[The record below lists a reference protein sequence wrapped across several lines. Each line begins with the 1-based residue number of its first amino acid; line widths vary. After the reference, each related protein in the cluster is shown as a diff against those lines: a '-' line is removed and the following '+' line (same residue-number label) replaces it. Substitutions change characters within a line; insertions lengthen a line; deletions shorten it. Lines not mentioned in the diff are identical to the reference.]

1 MNYLPINYKLK
12 NKYEVKQVIAESDFS
27 NVYLTFNKKK
37 RYVIKE
43 CFPSQ
48 LVIRGANQEVFT
60 KKYEDRLKEVKES
73 FDKEA
78 EILAH
83 LHNVLDPNSKSRI
96 IELFDYFEENK
107 TVYIVEEY
115 FNFPTLKQYILNE
128 ENVKGEDIKKI
139 YFDILDIFIKIHNE
153 KIIHRDVKPSN
164 ILINKKNE
172 IKIIDFGSSIYFE
185 EKNGTYIKV
194 TDGYSP
200 LEMYSLKAENDE
212 RTDVYSLSALLYFMI
227 TKKKP
232 NDVLKRFYNPELIF
246 DEDISKDIR
255 KFIEK
260 GMEVEIKDRFNNVV
274 EMKSEFEKLD
284 FKDV

>member
-1 MNYLPINYKLK
+1 MLNLEP
-12 NKYEVKQVIAESDFS
+12 
-27 NVYLTFNKKK
+27 KK
-37 RYVIKE
+37 V
-43 CFPSQ
+43 
-48 LVIRGANQEVFT
+48 
-60 KKYEDRLKEVKES
+60 
-73 FDKEA
+73 
-78 EILAH
+78 
-83 LHNVLDPNSKSRI
+83 
-96 IELFDYFEENK
+96 FDYFEENK

-128 ENVKGEDIKKI
+128 ENIKGEDIKKI

-172 IKIIDFGSSIYFE
+172 IKIIDFGSRIYFE

-212 RTDVYSLSALLYFMI
+212 RTDIYSLSALLYFMI

-246 DEDISKDIR
+246 DEDISEDIR

-260 GMEVEIKDRFNNVV
+260 GMEVEIKDRFNNIV

-284 FKDV
+284 FKDI

>member
-1 MNYLPINYKLK
+1 M
-12 NKYEVKQVIAESDFS
+12 
-27 NVYLTFNKKK
+27 
-37 RYVIKE
+37 
-43 CFPSQ
+43 
-48 LVIRGANQEVFT
+48 
-60 KKYEDRLKEVKES
+60 
-73 FDKEA
+73 
-78 EILAH
+78 AH
-83 LHNVLDPNSKSRI
+83 LHNVLDSNSKGRI

-128 ENVKGEDIKKI
+128 ENVKGKDIKKI

-164 ILINKKNE
+164 ILINKKNK

-212 RTDVYSLSALLYFMI
+212 RTDIYSLSALLYFMI

-232 NDVLKRFYNPELIF
+232 DEVLKRFYNPELIF
-246 DEDISKDIR
+246 DEDISGDIR

-284 FKDV
+284 FKDI

>member
-1 MNYLPINYKLK
+1 M
-12 NKYEVKQVIAESDFS
+12 
-27 NVYLTFNKKK
+27 
-37 RYVIKE
+37 
-43 CFPSQ
+43 
-48 LVIRGANQEVFT
+48 
-60 KKYEDRLKEVKES
+60 
-73 FDKEA
+73 
-78 EILAH
+78 
-83 LHNVLDPNSKSRI
+83 LDPNSKSRI

-172 IKIIDFGSSIYFE
+172 IKIIDFGSSIYFD

-212 RTDVYSLSALLYFMI
+212 RTDIYSLSALLYFMI

-232 NDVLKRFYNPELIF
+232 DDVLKRFYNPELIF
-246 DEDISKDIR
+246 DEEEVAENVE
-255 KFIEK
+255 EK
-260 GMEVEIKDRFNNVV
+260 EVESEV
-274 EMKSEFEKLD
+274 EKKLTPQQLRKKKFLERMKKSEEEK
-284 FKDV
+284 

>member
-1 MNYLPINYKLK
+1 
-12 NKYEVKQVIAESDFS
+12 
-27 NVYLTFNKKK
+27 
-37 RYVIKE
+37 
-43 CFPSQ
+43 
-48 LVIRGANQEVFT
+48 
-60 KKYEDRLKEVKES
+60 
-73 FDKEA
+73 
-78 EILAH
+78 LAH
-83 LHNVLDPNSKSRI
+83 LYNVLDSNSKSRI

-128 ENVKGEDIKKI
+128 ENIKGEDIKKI

-260 GMEVEIKDRFNNVV
+260 GMEVEIKDRFNNIV

-284 FKDV
+284 FKDI

>member
-1 MNYLPINYKLK
+1 MW
-12 NKYEVKQVIAESDFS
+12 
-27 NVYLTFNKKK
+27 
-37 RYVIKE
+37 
-43 CFPSQ
+43 
-48 LVIRGANQEVFT
+48 
-60 KKYEDRLKEVKES
+60 
-73 FDKEA
+73 FDKLFFLLST
-78 EILAH
+78 I
-83 LHNVLDPNSKSRI
+83 RI
-96 IELFDYFEENK
+96 S
-107 TVYIVEEY
+107 
-115 FNFPTLKQYILNE
+115 
-128 ENVKGEDIKKI
+128 
-139 YFDILDIFIKIHNE
+139 DILDIFIKIHNE

-172 IKIIDFGSSIYFE
+172 IKIIDFGSSIYFD

-212 RTDVYSLSALLYFMI
+212 RTDIYSLSALLYFMI

-232 NDVLKRFYNPELIF
+232 DEVLKRFYNPELIF

-260 GMEVEIKDRFNNVV
+260 GMEVEIKDRFNNIV

-284 FKDV
+284 FKDI

>member
-12 NKYEVKQVIAESDFS
+12 NKYKIKKVIAESDFS
-27 NVYLTFNKKK
+27 NVYLTFNNEK

-48 LVIRGANQEVFT
+48 LVIRGVNQEVFT
-60 KKYEDRLKEVKES
+60 KKYKDRLKEVKQS
-73 FDKEA
+73 FDREA

-83 LHNVLDPNSKSRI
+83 LHNVLDSSSKNKI
-96 IELFDYFEENK
+96 IELFDYFNENK

-128 ENVKGEDIKKI
+128 EIVKGEDIKKI
-139 YFDILDIFIKIHNE
+139 YLDILDIFIKIHNE

-164 ILINKKNE
+164 ILVNKKKE
-172 IKIIDFGSSIYFE
+172 IKIIDFGSSIYFD

-212 RTDVYSLSALLYFMI
+212 RTDIYSLSALLYFMI

-232 NDVLKRFYNPELIF
+232 DDVLKRFYSPELIF
-246 DEDISKDIR
+246 DEDVSEEIR

-260 GMEVEIKDRFNNVV
+260 GMEVEIKERFNNVA

-284 FKDV
+284 FKDI

>member
-1 MNYLPINYKLK
+1 MLK
-12 NKYEVKQVIAESDFS
+12 NAFLYVTRKKTKTLILLLVMVIMASLSLISIAIKKGTEEASKETFKNITNSFS
-27 NVYLTFNKKK
+27 MQINRRVNQGTN
-37 RYVIKE
+37 
-43 CFPSQ
+43 
-48 LVIRGANQEVFT
+48 RGAGN
-60 KKYEDRLKEVKES
+60 L
-73 FDKEA
+73 
-78 EILAH
+78 
-83 LHNVLDPNSKSRI
+83 
-96 IELFDYFEENK
+96 
-107 TVYIVEEY
+107 
-115 FNFPTLKQYILNE
+115 
-128 ENVKGEDIKKI
+128 KGEDIKKI

-260 GMEVEIKDRFNNVV
+260 GMEVEIKDRFNNIV

-284 FKDV
+284 FKDI

>member
-43 CFPSQ
+43 SFPSQ
-48 LVIRGANQEVFT
+48 LVIRGSNQEVFT

-73 FDKEA
+73 FDREA

-83 LHNVLDPNSKSRI
+83 LHNVLDSNSKGRI

-164 ILINKKNE
+164 ILINKKNK
-172 IKIIDFGSSIYFE
+172 IKIIDFGSSIYFD

-212 RTDVYSLSALLYFMI
+212 RTDIYSLSALLYFMI

-232 NDVLKRFYNPELIF
+232 DEVLKRFYNPELIF
-246 DEDISKDIR
+246 DKDISKDIR

-284 FKDV
+284 FKDI

>member
-1 MNYLPINYKLK
+1 M
-12 NKYEVKQVIAESDFS
+12 
-27 NVYLTFNKKK
+27 
-37 RYVIKE
+37 
-43 CFPSQ
+43 
-48 LVIRGANQEVFT
+48 
-60 KKYEDRLKEVKES
+60 
-73 FDKEA
+73 
-78 EILAH
+78 AH
-83 LHNVLDPNSKSRI
+83 LHNVLDSNSKGRI

-164 ILINKKNE
+164 ILINKKNK
-172 IKIIDFGSSIYFE
+172 IKIIDFGSSIYFD

-212 RTDVYSLSALLYFMI
+212 RTDIYSLSALLYFMI

-232 NDVLKRFYNPELIF
+232 DEVLKRFYNPELIF
-246 DEDISKDIR
+246 DKDISKDIR

-284 FKDV
+284 FKDI

>member
-1 MNYLPINYKLK
+1 M
-12 NKYEVKQVIAESDFS
+12 
-27 NVYLTFNKKK
+27 
-37 RYVIKE
+37 
-43 CFPSQ
+43 
-48 LVIRGANQEVFT
+48 
-60 KKYEDRLKEVKES
+60 
-73 FDKEA
+73 
-78 EILAH
+78 AH
-83 LHNVLDPNSKSRI
+83 LHNVLDPNSKNRI

-128 ENVKGEDIKKI
+128 ENIKGEDIKKI

>member
-73 FDKEA
+73 FDREA

-83 LHNVLDPNSKSRI
+83 LYNVLGSNSKSRI

-128 ENVKGEDIKKI
+128 ENIKGEDIKKI
-139 YFDILDIFIKIHNE
+139 YLDILDIFIKIHNE

-164 ILINKKNE
+164 ILINKK
-172 IKIIDFGSSIYFE
+172 KKIYFD

-212 RTDVYSLSALLYFMI
+212 RTDIYSLSALLYFMI

-232 NDVLKRFYNPELIF
+232 DDVLKRFYNPELIF
-246 DEDISKDIR
+246 DEGVSKEIR

-260 GMEVEIKDRFNNVV
+260 GMEVEIKERFNNVA

-284 FKDV
+284 FKDI

>member
-1 MNYLPINYKLK
+1 M
-12 NKYEVKQVIAESDFS
+12 
-27 NVYLTFNKKK
+27 
-37 RYVIKE
+37 
-43 CFPSQ
+43 
-48 LVIRGANQEVFT
+48 
-60 KKYEDRLKEVKES
+60 
-73 FDKEA
+73 
-78 EILAH
+78 
-83 LHNVLDPNSKSRI
+83 LDPNSKSRI

-164 ILINKKNE
+164 ILINKKKK
-172 IKIIDFGSSIYFE
+172 IKIIDFGSSIYFD

-212 RTDVYSLSALLYFMI
+212 RTDIYSLSALLYFMI

-232 NDVLKRFYNPELIF
+232 DDVLKRFYNPELIF

>member
-1 MNYLPINYKLK
+1 M
-12 NKYEVKQVIAESDFS
+12 
-27 NVYLTFNKKK
+27 
-37 RYVIKE
+37 
-43 CFPSQ
+43 
-48 LVIRGANQEVFT
+48 
-60 KKYEDRLKEVKES
+60 
-73 FDKEA
+73 
-78 EILAH
+78 
-83 LHNVLDPNSKSRI
+83 LDSNSKSRI

-164 ILINKKNE
+164 ILINKKNK
-172 IKIIDFGSSIYFE
+172 IKIIDFGSSIYFD

-212 RTDVYSLSALLYFMI
+212 RTDIYSLSALLYFMI

-232 NDVLKRFYNPELIF
+232 DEILKRFYNPELIF
-246 DEDISKDIR
+246 DEDISGDIR

-284 FKDV
+284 FKDI

>member
-1 MNYLPINYKLK
+1 MN
-12 NKYEVKQVIAESDFS
+12 
-27 NVYLTFNKKK
+27 
-37 RYVIKE
+37 
-43 CFPSQ
+43 C
-48 LVIRGANQEVFT
+48 
-60 KKYEDRLKEVKES
+60 
-73 FDKEA
+73 
-78 EILAH
+78 
-83 LHNVLDPNSKSRI
+83 
-96 IELFDYFEENK
+96 FDYFKENK

-164 ILINKKNE
+164 ILINKKNK
-172 IKIIDFGSSIYFE
+172 IKIIDFGSSIYFD

-212 RTDVYSLSALLYFMI
+212 RTDIYSLSALLYFMI

-232 NDVLKRFYNPELIF
+232 DEVLKRFYNPELIF
-246 DEDISKDIR
+246 DEDISEDIR

-284 FKDV
+284 FKNI

>member
-1 MNYLPINYKLK
+1 M
-12 NKYEVKQVIAESDFS
+12 
-27 NVYLTFNKKK
+27 
-37 RYVIKE
+37 
-43 CFPSQ
+43 
-48 LVIRGANQEVFT
+48 
-60 KKYEDRLKEVKES
+60 
-73 FDKEA
+73 
-78 EILAH
+78 AH
-83 LHNVLDPNSKSRI
+83 LHNVLDSNSKSRI

-164 ILINKKNE
+164 ILINKKNK
-172 IKIIDFGSSIYFE
+172 IKIIDFGSSIYFD

-212 RTDVYSLSALLYFMI
+212 RTDIYSLSALLYFMI

-232 NDVLKRFYNPELIF
+232 DEVLKRFYNPELIF
-246 DEDISKDIR
+246 DEDISGDIR

-284 FKDV
+284 FKDI